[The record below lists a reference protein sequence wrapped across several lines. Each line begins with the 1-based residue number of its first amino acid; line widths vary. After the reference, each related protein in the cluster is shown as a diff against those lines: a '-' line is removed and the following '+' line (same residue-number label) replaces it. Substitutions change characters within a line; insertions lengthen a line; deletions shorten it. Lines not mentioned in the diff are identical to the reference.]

1 MNRKRRDAWVTALST
16 FVVIVGLLIAAG
28 IVLMPVLGGN
38 VATPKKHSLSNMKQ
52 TALAHAMYV
61 EANDGFGPSPDTW
74 MDQLMPFAKSTEIFK
89 VPLDGRKGDEFG
101 YAYYRQLDRIRLSEV
116 ENPEEVVLAFE
127 SSDLHWNANGGF
139 ERLPAEPY
147 HEDGTIVF
155 SFLDT
160 HVKALK
166 QAPKFEFRRGYPTTV
181 TTPQQVAD
189 LLETCDAHSPLREY
203 VEKPVNHDTIG
214 VLLRLAQV
222 DEKTL
227 VEAARMFLAKSA
239 SYKLANAD
247 REGREDLLEMLKG
260 LIVAYPS
267 TTVHVCWYILIND
280 NGKLKIGGEWP
291 EVRMGLWKPRD
302 FCSNLPKDL
311 KKYGRRD
318 ISSFLKSHAGA

>member
-1 MNRKRRDAWVTALST
+1 MDRKRRDAWVTALST

-28 IVLMPVLGGN
+28 IFMQQFGGN
-38 VATPKKHSLSNMKQ
+38 VPTPKRHSLSNMKQ
-52 TALAHAMYV
+52 QALAHGMYV
-61 EANDGFGPSPDTW
+61 EANDGFGPSPDMW
-74 MDQLMPFAKSTEIFK
+74 MDQLMPFAKTTEIFK
-89 VPLDGRKGDEFG
+89 APLDGRKDGEFG
-101 YAYYRQLDRIRLSEV
+101 YAYCRQLDRIRLSEV

-166 QAPKFEFRRGYPTTV
+166 QAPKFEIRRGYPTNIV
-181 TTPQQVAD
+181 TPQQVAD

-203 VEKPVNHDTIG
+203 VENPVNHDTIG
-214 VLLRLAQV
+214 VLLTLAQV

-227 VEAARMFLAKSA
+227 VEGARMFLAKSA

-280 NGKLKIGGEWP
+280 NGKLRIGGEWP

-318 ISSFLKSHAGA
+318 ISSFLKAHAGA